1 MTSLDEKLP
10 AIGDRET
17 DVTIKAHRTRRHPLA
32 ISLRMPT
39 QLTDEEIM
47 DLSARN
53 PGLQIEQAPSGELV
67 LTPPASPDTGRRE
80 VKLLTQ
86 LDRWATAQGQ
96 GIVFS
101 PSTGFRLP
109 DGSLRC
115 PDASWV
121 RREGWSALT
130 PAQQKGFGPMCPD
143 AVFEI
148 RSHSDSLSDLR
159 EKMRMYLANG
169 AQLGVLI
176 DHQSRAVEVYE
187 AGSQHRVHDQAESVP
202 LDPVLPGFTLDL
214 KTIFE

>member
-1 MTSLDEKLP
+1 M
-10 AIGDRET
+10 
-17 DVTIKAHRTRRHPLA
+17 A
-32 ISLRMPT
+32 ISLRLPT

-53 PGLQIEQAPSGELV
+53 PGLQIEQAPSGELI
-67 LTPPASPDTGRRE
+67 LTPPASPDTGWRE
-80 VKLLTQ
+80 VKLLAQ
-86 LDRWATAQGQ
+86 LDRWATEQGQ

-101 PSTGFRLP
+101 PSSGFRLP

-121 RREGWSALT
+121 RRERWSALT
-130 PAQQKGFGPMCPD
+130 PAQRKGFGPMCPD

-176 DHQSRAVEVYE
+176 DPQSRMVDVYE
-187 AGSQHRVHDQAESVP
+187 AGREPRVQEQAESMP
-202 LDPVLPGFTLDL
+202 LAPVLPGFVLDL
-214 KTIFE
+214 KPIFQYVE

>member
-1 MTSLDEKLP
+1 M
-10 AIGDRET
+10 
-17 DVTIKAHRTRRHPLA
+17 A
-32 ISLRMPT
+32 ISLRLPT

-53 PGLQIEQAPSGELV
+53 EGLQIEQAPSGELI

-80 VKLLTQ
+80 MVLLAQ
-86 LDRWATAQGQ
+86 LHRWATEEGQ

-101 PSTGFRLP
+101 PSSGFRLP
-109 DGSLRC
+109 DGSLRS

-121 RREGWSALT
+121 RRERWLALT
-130 PAQQKGFGPMCPD
+130 PTQREGFSPLCPD

-169 AQLGVLI
+169 ARLAVLVNPR
-176 DHQSRAVEVYE
+176 SRTAEVYE
-187 AGSQHRVHDQAESVP
+187 SGSSPRVHEQAETVP
-202 LDPVLPGFTLDL
+202 LGPVLPGFVLDL
-214 KTIFE
+214 KPIFE